1 MHAAPSPAVS
11 GGRTPLEQS
20 SSETYKTR
28 TPRGASWSQILEK
41 PFGPFLEEETLTSA
55 CKNTTARNVLSL
67 RQVILE
73 CGGEITG
80 LDECEKCQPDFDK
93 KRFAQKPI
101 RFRGILEIWHL
112 SWLTKE
118 AIEEIER
125 QIHARVTRNLSASGG
140 LNATVGGLSLEKLY
154 QSTPGFHGGQRRV
167 KVEIQGVKP
176 LPVVYLY
183 SKFGPG
189 ELVIN
194 SKAQHVPSHCLS
206 STPTQRKGFR
216 GRRYTVKSLHI
227 YTFQLSQLVRHLIFA
242 QVQTTH
248 QFTQYLSRYRIMRT
262 LQDLLQLDANTNHW
276 EFNTTPVSKR
286 TPTWFVDLYLKHMA
300 QLGAARKYR
309 PAHDSDGDSDIEPRG
324 GGALKRPRE
333 HTLRHVSRAEVYSLF
348 AMHAEWI
355 VTQVA
360 QMLRNK
366 WLAVDAWRSWTF
378 DIRRTRRAAAQG
390 GVSWGMHPGVE
401 VTLDNTDS
409 RDSPPLPAARAKRKT
424 KVAQRGSPV
433 PHTSRTSSATASTSY
448 AGRDGSYRRGLSV
461 DDTMLR
467 TYDPD
472 FSPESTPP
480 GTPSSS
486 SSGALSRAG
495 SPVNPDIAA
504 LIPSSFFQ
512 PPQVTATYRWVCTE
526 CSYMIDLLHLTEEDL
541 AVDEIS
547 EEERRKL
554 RGQSWSVRDSWVR
567 EAFGYMVDKHLQRHL
582 LEDYGVKIGMQGK
595 SVKVSLTHP
604 PVTHLHSGQLR
615 VVKKDNRRPVIKQ
628 EDD

>member
-1 MHAAPSPAVS
+1 MPTDPSSVVS
-11 GGRTPLEQS
+11 RGHTPLEQRS
-20 SSETYKTR
+20 SDTYKAR
-28 TPRGASWSQILEK
+28 IPRGASWSQILEK
-41 PFGPFLEEETLTSA
+41 PFGPFLEEEALTSA
-55 CKNTTARNVLSL
+55 CKSTTLLHVLSL
-67 RQVILE
+67 RKVLLE

-80 LDECEKCQPDFDK
+80 LDECERCQPGFDK
-93 KRFAQKPI
+93 KRFTDQPV
-101 RFRGILEIWHL
+101 RFRGILEIRHL

-118 AIEEIER
+118 AVDAIER
-125 QIHARVTRNLSASGG
+125 EIHARATRNLSANGSST
-140 LNATVGGLSLEKLY
+140 ATMGGLSLEKLY
-154 QSTPGFHGGQRRV
+154 MSTPGFHGGQRRV
-167 KVEIQGVKP
+167 KVEIQGTKHMP
-176 LPVVYLY
+176 AVYLY
-183 SKFGPG
+183 SQFGPR

-194 SKAQHVPSHCLS
+194 SKAQV
-206 STPTQRKGFR
+206 
-216 GRRYTVKSLHI
+216 RRYTVKSLHI
-227 YTFQLSQLVRHLIFA
+227 YTFQLSQL
-242 QVQTTH
+242 
-248 QFTQYLSRYRIMRT
+248 YLSRYRMMRT

-276 EFNTTPVSKR
+276 ENNTTPMSER
-286 TPTWFVDLYLKHMA
+286 TPAWFVDLYLKHMA

-309 PAHDSDGDSDIEPRG
+309 PAHDSDGDSDIEPRK
-324 GGALKRPRE
+324 GGAMKSSRE

-355 VTQVA
+355 VTQVSNI
-360 QMLRNK
+360 LRNK

-378 DIRRTRRAAAQG
+378 DVRRTRRAAAQAG
-390 GVSWGMHPGVE
+390 LSWGVLPGVE
-401 VTLDNTDS
+401 VSPDDSDSDNP
-409 RDSPPLPAARAKRKT
+409 PPLPTTKPKKKR
-424 KVAQRGSPV
+424 KVAQRGGPV
-433 PHTSRTSSATASTSY
+433 RHTSGTSSSATASTPH
-448 AGRDGSYRRGLSV
+448 AGHDGPYRRELSV

-486 SSGALSRAG
+486 SSGALSRAS

-526 CSYMIDLLHLTEEDL
+526 CSYMIDLLHLTEDDL
-541 AVDEIS
+541 TVDEIS

-554 RGQSWSVRDSWVR
+554 RGQSWSVRDPWVR
-567 EAFGYMVDKHLQRHL
+567 EAFGYMVDKHLHRHL
-582 LEDYGVKIGMQGK
+582 LDDYGVKIEMQGK

-615 VVKKDNRRPVIKQ
+615 MVRKDNRRPAIKL